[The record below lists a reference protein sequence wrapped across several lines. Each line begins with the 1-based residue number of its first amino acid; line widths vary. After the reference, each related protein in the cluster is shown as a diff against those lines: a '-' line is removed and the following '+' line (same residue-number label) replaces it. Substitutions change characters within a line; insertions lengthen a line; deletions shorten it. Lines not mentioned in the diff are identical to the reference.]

1 MFRTFMLKNDTLENG
16 TSHIGLYGSSPP
28 LGIMWIKT
36 LNKEMTCHRE
46 EIEQKKLI
54 KGICLE
60 RVITTVSLVVNF

>member
-1 MFRTFMLKNDTLENG
+1 MEVL
-16 TSHIGLYGSSPP
+16 PP
-28 LGIMWIKT
+28 LGVMWIKT

-60 RVITTVSLVVNF
+60 CAWDHANLILQIFMASMVWFLCQ